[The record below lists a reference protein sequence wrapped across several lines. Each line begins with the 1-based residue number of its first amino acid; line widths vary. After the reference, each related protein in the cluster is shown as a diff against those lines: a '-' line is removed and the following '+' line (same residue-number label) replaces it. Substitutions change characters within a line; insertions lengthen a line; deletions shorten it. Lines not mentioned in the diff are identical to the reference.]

1 MTKDRVVFKPHKKV
15 RIIVLAAAAL
25 IALSFIYTGLS
36 PTGSYMNC
44 KYVPI
49 TVEQPIAYKAI
60 ACDDMGCHEVTE
72 IFVIERTGIQRV
84 CE

>member
-1 MTKDRVVFKPHKKV
+1 
-15 RIIVLAAAAL
+15 
-25 IALSFIYTGLS
+25 
-36 PTGSYMNC
+36 MNC

-72 IFVIERTGIQRV
+72 VFVIERTGIQRV